1 MFTELRELEEILRR
15 TRRRRT
21 PIGETDDVTTYLAG
35 AAMGT
40 AEAKRAIME
49 DLGSTGS
56 FTTGMFQGVSLEL
69 IRAWSTT
76 LCATFSRRGG

>member
-1 MFTELRELEEILRR
+1 
-15 TRRRRT
+15 
-21 PIGETDDVTTYLAG
+21 
-35 AAMGT
+35 MGT